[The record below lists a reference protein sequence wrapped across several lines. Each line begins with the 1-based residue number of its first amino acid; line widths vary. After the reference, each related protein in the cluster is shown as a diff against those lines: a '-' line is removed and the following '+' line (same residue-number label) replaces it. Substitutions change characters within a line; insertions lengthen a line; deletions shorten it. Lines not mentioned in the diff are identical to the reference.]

1 MPNVQFSCLWTRNR
15 RVSLA
20 NRIGCILWA
29 LGLAVLIMIL
39 GGCSTLPR
47 NPTPVDQLYSAEV
60 PNLPNVRAWAGQPSP
75 AFQTDIQESAAQEP
89 PGLFTQGSDGKRHY
103 SALTISGGGE
113 YGSFAAGVLNGW
125 SSTGERPTFK
135 LVTGISA
142 GALIAPFAFLG
153 ADYDEAL
160 KNFFTGELSPK
171 AIYVF
176 RGILPGIF
184 GEAFADTSPLAD
196 LIAKHVDADFL
207 QAVADAHG
215 QGRRLYI
222 GTAHLD
228 ADRLMIWNMGA
239 IARSGDPQALELF
252 RKVMLASASIPGVF
266 PPVYFDVT
274 ADGQTYDEMHVDGGV
289 KTQVF
294 LYVAVMDFAKARAAL
309 GIESQAKGTVYLI
322 RNGKLIPEPAPV
334 SRNTKDIAQR
344 SVSSM
349 IKAQALGDLYRIFSY
364 TQRENMAFRYVGI
377 PDSHQFEDR
386 EEFDPGEMK
395 RLYET
400 GFEVGQS
407 ADPWLS
413 VPPGYQARADDSK
426 G

>member
-1 MPNVQFSCLWTRNR
+1 MPNGQFSYLLTRTR
-15 RVSLA
+15 RVLPA
-20 NRIGCILWA
+20 NRIGRILWT
-29 LGLAVLIMIL
+29 LRLAVLIIIL
-39 GGCSTLPR
+39 GGCSALPR

-75 AFQTDIQESAAQEP
+75 AFQADIQESAAQEL
-89 PGLFTQGSDGKRHY
+89 PGLFTQGPDGRRHY
-103 SALTISGGGE
+103 PALAISGGGE
-113 YGSFAAGVLNGW
+113 YGSFTAGFLNGW
-125 SSTGERPTFK
+125 STTGKRPTFK

-160 KNFFTGELSPK
+160 KNFFTGELSPR

-196 LIAKHVDADFL
+196 LIAKHVDAAFL
-207 QAVADAHG
+207 QAVADAHE

-228 ADRLMIWNMGA
+228 ADRLAVWNMGA
-239 IARSGDPQALELF
+239 IARSGGPQALELF

-274 ADGQTYDEMHVDGGV
+274 VDGQAYDEMHVDGGV
-289 KTQVF
+289 KAQVF
-294 LYVAVMDFAKARAAL
+294 FYAAVLDLAKARAAT
-309 GIESQAKGTVYLI
+309 GSEGKVSGTLYLL
-322 RNGKLIPEPAPV
+322 RNGKLTPEPAPV
-334 SRNTKDIAQR
+334 SRSTKEIAQR

-364 TQRENMAFRYVGI
+364 TRRENMDFRYVGI

-407 ADPWLS
+407 PEPWLRF
-413 VPPGYQARADDSK
+413 PPGYQRRTDNSER
-426 G
+426 